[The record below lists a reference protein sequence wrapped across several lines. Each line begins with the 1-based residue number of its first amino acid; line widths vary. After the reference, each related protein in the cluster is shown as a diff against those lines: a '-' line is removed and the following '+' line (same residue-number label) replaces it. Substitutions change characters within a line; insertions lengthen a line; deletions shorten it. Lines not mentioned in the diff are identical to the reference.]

1 MADYDLEPYRE
12 HPSIQVALLHH
23 GIVGYLL
30 EACLLAAETICASG
44 EWCRWPSVPVRGF
57 GNLTPQDQ

>member
-12 HPSIQVALLHH
+12 YHSIQAALLYH

-30 EACLLAAETICASG
+30 EACLLTAETVYASG
-44 EWCRWPSVPVRGF
+44 EWCRWPSVPVRGLE
-57 GNLTPQDQ
+57 NLMPQN